1 MAITMG
7 IGTILEAE
15 HLLLLATGRNK
26 AKAVHEFIEGPVTSM
41 MPASALQLH
50 PNVTVLLD
58 QDAASL
64 LQRRD
69 YYDQMERIQM
79 ELESAAN

>member
-1 MAITMG
+1 
-7 IGTILEAE
+7 
-15 HLLLLATGRNK
+15 
-26 AKAVHEFIEGPVTSM
+26 
-41 MPASALQLH
+41 LH